1 MSLFLDSYAI
11 VEMAR
16 DNSRYDFVEAE
27 DVATSTLNLLEAYYV
42 LADAGEEALAARML
56 QELSPIAAD
65 LPKDLIPEIAR
76 FRLAKKGTTGRRFSY
91 ADAAG
96 YVYAL
101 DRGHEFLTGAHEFE
115 GLEGVRFVR

>member
-1 MSLFLDSYAI
+1 
-11 VEMAR
+11 MAR

-27 DVATSTLNLLEAYYV
+27 EVATSTLDLLEAYHV
-42 LADAGEEALAARML
+42 LTEAGGEALAMRIL
-56 QELSPIAAD
+56 KELSTIATD

-76 FRLAKKGTTGRRFSY
+76 FRLAKKGATGRRFSY

-115 GLEGVRFVR
+115 GLARVRFVR

>member
-27 DVATSTLNLLEAYYV
+27 EVATSTLDLLEAYHV
-42 LADAGEEALAARML
+42 LTEAGGEALAMRIL
-56 QELSPIAAD
+56 KELSTIATD

-76 FRLAKKGTTGRRFSY
+76 FRLAKKGATGRRFSY

-115 GLEGVRFVR
+115 GLARVRFVR

>member
-16 DNSRYDFVEAE
+16 DNARYDFVEGE
-27 DVATSTLNLLEAYYV
+27 EVATSTLNLLEAYYV
-42 LADAGEEALAARML
+42 LADAGEEALGL
-56 QELSPIAAD
+56 GILKELTPIAAD

-76 FRLAKKGTTGRRFSY
+76 FRLARKGATGRRFSY

-115 GLEGVRFVR
+115 GFERVRFVR

>member
-16 DNSRYDFVEAE
+16 DNPRYDFVEGDA
-27 DVATSTLNLLEAYYV
+27 VATSALNLLEAYYV
-42 LADAGEEALAARML
+42 LAEAGQEPLAMKVL
-56 QELSPIAAD
+56 KELSPVATD
-65 LPKDLIPEIAR
+65 LPKDLIPVIAI
-76 FRLAKKGTTGRRFSY
+76 FRLGTKGATGRRFSY

-96 YVYAL
+96 YVYAQ

-115 GLEGVRFVR
+115 GFQGVRFVR

>member
-16 DNSRYDFVEAE
+16 DNDRYDFVEAE
-27 DVATSTLNLLEAYYV
+27 EIATSTLNLLEAYYV
-42 LADAGEEALAARML
+42 LANAGQEALALRIL
-56 QELSPIAAD
+56 KELSPVATD

-76 FRLAKKGTTGRRFSY
+76 FRLAKKGATGGRFSY

-115 GLEGVRFVR
+115 GLPSVRFVR

>member
-1 MSLFLDSYAI
+1 LSLFLDSYAI

-16 DNSRYDFVEAE
+16 DNSSYDFVVDEA
-27 DVATSTLNLLEAYYV
+27 VATSALNLLEAYYV
-42 LADAGEEALAARML
+42 LTNAGEEPLAMTVL
-56 QELSPIAAD
+56 KELSPVATD

-76 FRLAKKGTTGRRFSY
+76 FRLMKKGITGRRFSY

-96 YVYAL
+96 YVYAR